1 MNFDLAQPQATER
14 AGLTN
19 AFARPHLDVLLSA
32 VLAISGA
39 RPSAARSRFALVGLT
54 YAPWRLA
61 RSAMA
66 DTGVAYLSAE
76 DRARVEIDR
85 MLAAAGWVVQ
95 CGRDANLAAAR
106 GVAVREFVLEKP
118 HGRADYLLFVDGQAV
133 GVIEAK
139 KEGETLTGVEWQT
152 AKYVDGLPDDVP
164 SARSRG
170 RCRSSTS
177 RPATE
182 TRFTNGLDPEPAAA
196 TSSAFH
202 RPETLAGWLDECAR
216 EPAAATTLRHRLRT
230 CRRSTSRPLAGAG
243 ARDPQP
249 RALARREPAARADP
263 DGDRVGQDLH
273 GRQPRLPA
281 GQARRRATASSSSS
295 TAPTSAG
302 RR

>member
-95 CGRDANLAAAR
+95 DARDANLAAGR
-106 GVAVREFVLEKP
+106 GVAVREFVLRSAT
-118 HGRADYLLFVDGQAV
+118 GGSTTCCSSTASAV
-133 GVIEAK
+133 GVDRGQA
-139 KEGETLTGVEWQT
+139 GGRD
-152 AKYVDGLPDDVP
+152 AD
-164 SARSRG
+164 RG
-170 RCRSSTS
+170 RVAERRSTS
-177 RPATE
+177 TACPTGSDRALEGALPFVYESTGTE
-182 TRFTNGLDPEPAAA
+182 TRFTNRSTPSPQPAGLLASTGPRRSPAGSPMHPRTRPRRRLAPPPAHLPPLDEPGLWPAQVARDSR
-196 TSSAFH
+196 TSSV
-202 RPETLAGWLDECAR
+202 AR
-216 EPAAATTLRHRLRT
+216 GEP
-230 CRRSTSRPLAGAG
+230 P
-243 ARDPQP
+243 
-249 RALARREPAARADP
+249 ARADP
-263 DGDRVGQDLH
+263 DGDR
-273 GRQPRLPA
+273 LPA
-281 GQARRRATASSSSS
+281 RPSPP
-295 TAPTSAG
+295 PTSPTG
-302 RR
+302 